1 METVKVKKSEVE
13 EVIRLLRKYEESND
27 SDFYSLALNSIRPVG
42 YYKICNV
49 NIVTMI
55 DTCMSRFGYYSKGI
69 IARVYSLLSFYGI
82 DVEE

>member
-1 METVKVKKSEVE
+1 MKTVKVKKSEVE
-13 EVIRLLRKYEESND
+13 EVIRLLRKHEKNND

-49 NIVTMI
+49 DIVTMI
-55 DTCMSRFGYYSKGI
+55 DTCMSRFGYNSKGI
-69 IARVYSLLSFYGI
+69 NARIYSLLSFYGI